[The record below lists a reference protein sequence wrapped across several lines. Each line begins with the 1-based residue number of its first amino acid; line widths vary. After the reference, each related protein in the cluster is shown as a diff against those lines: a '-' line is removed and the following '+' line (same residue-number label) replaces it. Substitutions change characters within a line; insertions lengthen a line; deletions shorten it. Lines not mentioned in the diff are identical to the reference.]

1 MFLGILCG
9 LSLQNNSNWNDNMPT
24 EIRQKKQ
31 YQTKDVQKDEEFKEI
46 TFDNF

>member
-1 MFLGILCG
+1 
-9 LSLQNNSNWNDNMPT
+9 MPT

-31 YQTKDVQKDEEFKEI
+31 YQTKDVQKDQEFEEI